1 MRIVKVICAV
11 AFIGLIAAWGWW
23 SVNSSNKQS
32 HKPQPAEGERGA
44 GLLSGDEG
52 AVTSGVAVAR
62 RRRMRPVIITSAEGD
77 KVTKAI
83 LAILEEDKDIA
94 TTGALA
100 QTILELLAHLTDEE
114 RKIVELNLHLNRGD
128 RKRALETALSLMN
141 ASTPYIRRQVVQALS
156 WLGVDGAVALAQMLG
171 DGDASV
177 VADATEALLDIVD
190 SVGEE
195 ELSAQTLFE
204 LLPSLENRELIDKA
218 LMNVTRM
225 NVKNALATVSSLIE
239 DNPGN
244 ATLQKASRD
253 MWSHLTGGEDYV
265 NSESVEDYIARKEEE
280 QEKAQEF
287 WREVAAAREA
297 GDEDRV
303 RELLGLSASDDS
315 QAAPEV
321 QEITK
326 EIKNE

>member
-11 AFIGLIAAWGWW
+11 AFIGLIAAWGWR
-23 SVNSSNKQS
+23 SITSSNKPS
-32 HKPQPAEGERGA
+32 HKPLLTVGERGS
-44 GLLSGDEG
+44 GLLSGDAG
-52 AVTSGVAVAR
+52 AATSGVAVAR
-62 RRRMRPVIITSAEGD
+62 RRKIRPVIITSAEGD

-83 LAILEEDKDIA
+83 LAILEEDKGIA
-94 TTGALA
+94 ATDALA
-100 QTILELLAHLTDEE
+100 QAIQELLVHLTDEE
-114 RKIVELNLHLNRGD
+114 RRIVELNLHLNRGD
-128 RKRALETALSLMN
+128 RTRALETARSLMN
-141 ASTPYIRRQVVQALS
+141 ASTPYVRRQVVQALS
-156 WLGVDGAVALAQMLG
+156 WLGMDGVAALAQMLG

-190 SVGEE
+190 TLGEE

-204 LLPSLENRELIDKA
+204 MLPSLENRELIDKA

-225 NVKNALATVSSLIE
+225 NVKNALETVSSLIE

-265 NSESVEDYIARKEEE
+265 NSDSVEDYIARKEEE

-297 GDEDRV
+297 GDEARV
-303 RELLGLSASDDS
+303 RELLGLSSSEDS
-315 QAAPEV
+315 QAAPQV
-321 QEITK
+321 QEVT
-326 EIKNE
+326 NE

>member
-1 MRIVKVICAV
+1 MKIVKVICAA

-23 SVNSSNKQS
+23 SVTSSNKPS
-32 HKPQPAEGERGA
+32 HTPLSTEGERGA
-44 GLLSGDEG
+44 ELLSSDGG
-52 AVTSGVAVAR
+52 AATSGVAVAKR
-62 RRRMRPVIITSAEGD
+62 RRVRPAIITSAEGD

-83 LAILEEDKDIA
+83 LAILEEDKKIA
-94 TTGALA
+94 ATDAMS
-100 QTILELLAHLTDEE
+100 QTIQELLALLTDEE
-114 RKIVELNLHLNRGD
+114 RRIVELNLHLNRGD
-128 RKRALETALSLMN
+128 RARALEAARSLMN

-156 WLGVDGAVALAQMLG
+156 WLGMDGAAALAQMLG

-190 SVGEE
+190 AVGEE

-225 NVKNALATVSSLIE
+225 NVKNALETVSSLIE
-239 DNPGN
+239 ENPGN

-265 NSESVEDYIARKEEE
+265 NSNSVDDYIARKEAE

-297 GDEDRV
+297 GDEARV
-303 RELLGLSASDDS
+303 RELLGLPPAEDS
-315 QAAPEV
+315 QAVPEV
-321 QEITK
+321 QEVT
-326 EIKNE
+326 NE